1 MKAEI
6 GGVITALVTPFK
18 DNGKID
24 LKSLEQLVKF
34 QINSGIQGFVVNG
47 TTGESPT
54 LEEDEL
60 KEVWQTVKALSRPDT
75 LLILGT
81 GTNSTKSTI
90 EKTKMAVNWNADAAL
105 VVVPYY
111 NKPPQRGLFQHF
123 KKTAEET
130 GAPILLYNVPG
141 RTACSL
147 SLETTIELSHV
158 SGIIGIKDATGD
170 MALANEIHKK
180 SRKGFRL
187 LSGDDGTYA
196 DYLSRGGHGI
206 ISVASHIIPDLF
218 LKITSLAA
226 QNKFDQAITLIAAN
240 RELVDSLYV
249 EANPIPVKKAL
260 QLMSLIQTP
269 EMRLPLLEAQKSTEE
284 KLRLEMTKRGLLK

>member
-1 MKAEI
+1 MKLEM
-6 GGVITALVTPFK
+6 GGVITALVTPF
-18 DNGKID
+18 DSSGRID
-24 LKSLEQLVKF
+24 FKSLERLVQF
-34 QINSGIQGFVVNG
+34 QIKSGVQGFVING

-54 LEEDEL
+54 IEKEEL
-60 KEVWQTVKALSRPDT
+60 KDLWQFVKEIVGSDKLM
-75 LLILGT
+75 ILGT
-81 GTNSTKSTI
+81 GTNSTRTTI
-90 EKTKMAVNWNADAAL
+90 ENTKMAALWKADAAL

-130 GAPILLYNVPG
+130 GASILLYNVPG

-147 SLETTIELSHV
+147 SLETTLELSHV
-158 SGIIGIKDATGD
+158 PGIVGIKDATGD
-170 MALANEIHKK
+170 MNLAAEIHKK
-180 SRKGFRL
+180 TRKGFRL

-206 ISVASHIIPDLF
+206 ISVASHIIPELF
-218 LKITSLAA
+218 LKITSLAS
-226 QNKFDQAITLIAAN
+226 QNKFDQAKTLMETNKDLI
-240 RELVDSLYV
+240 DSLYV

-260 QLMSLIQTP
+260 QMMGLIDSA

-284 KLRLEMTKRGLLK
+284 KLRLEMTKQGLLK